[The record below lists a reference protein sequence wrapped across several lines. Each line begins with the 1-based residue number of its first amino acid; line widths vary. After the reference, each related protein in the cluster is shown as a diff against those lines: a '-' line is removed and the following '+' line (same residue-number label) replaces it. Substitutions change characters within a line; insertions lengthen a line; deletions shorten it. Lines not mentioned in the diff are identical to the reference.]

1 MRHTRPD
8 YNRFQDPLNLIPADE
23 PVFLLRGQDKLAPST
38 LRHWGNLAI
47 KNKLYDIA
55 NVVMKWADEMEAW
68 QKYNESKLPDLK
80 AEIDII
86 PTLTKETNNL
96 YNKHEV
102 FESVDVSNE
111 EPEMSRE

>member
-1 MRHTRPD
+1 MRHARPD

-80 AEIDII
+80 ADIVLL
-86 PTLTKETNNL
+86 PDLTKKDNNL
-96 YNKHEV
+96 YNKYEV
-102 FESVDVSNE
+102 SRSVDVSEDEPQLVE
-111 EPEMSRE
+111 E